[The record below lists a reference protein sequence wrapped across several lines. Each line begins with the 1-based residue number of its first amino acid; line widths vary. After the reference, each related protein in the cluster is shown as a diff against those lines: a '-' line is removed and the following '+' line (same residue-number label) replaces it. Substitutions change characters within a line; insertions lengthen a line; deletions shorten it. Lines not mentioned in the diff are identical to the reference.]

1 MTSTPFQKLK
11 PTAIHPFN
19 ALGAG
24 MRLQEFEIR
33 TVIGEG
39 GFGIVYHAFDTLL
52 ERDVAIKEY
61 LPVSHAVRA
70 NDGSVV
76 ARSER
81 HAETFAK
88 GLMYFLSEARMLAR
102 FKHAALV
109 EVFRFWEENGTA
121 YMVMPYYRGNSLN
134 QLIQAGFRVKN
145 ESALLAFLEPLMQG
159 LRHLHEASCF
169 HRDIATDNILMLE
182 SGEPVLLDFGAA
194 RSILVGEAEH
204 STVILKPGFA
214 PVEQYSNDRQ
224 LAPQG
229 AWTDLYALCAVAYQ
243 LITGDMPVM
252 SVARIMRDPLVPL
265 ITRAPAGFSAQV
277 LRAVDCGMKVDPAS
291 RPQSVAEFSDLLRG
305 LAAPGSDCAAP
316 DVDRAEEP
324 VVAAQSAVAEEPAT
338 ESGAPLMHLRAD
350 GPPAAAQR
358 SVPVEPDSKT
368 DNVPPPV
375 VPSPSTARRAKPPG
389 RSAWPRVLGAG
400 LVVGA
405 LIAGRVVYQSMSEDQ
420 TSVDN
425 GVALASTDRHAM
437 PFGIQA
443 TQEGDGAEPQ
453 GDAGSQWSPDPGS
466 APTQEMAEHDEVRT
480 SVTSAPGGLLTPEP
494 APSVGAEAVTPRGS
508 SESAHSA
515 LHQATTAGSQQPG
528 GEVVDAARS
537 RLGEGKQG
545 VLQDTGMT
553 PSITPVA
560 GTPGGEGVG
569 MEEADV
575 TKQDLDYGVVEV
587 SVAPWGNVY
596 LNGQLVGVAPP
607 RVQVH
612 AGLGAN
618 ELTISNETHPPR
630 TVSLFV
636 EPGKNYRIR
645 HDFTKQ

>member
-1 MTSTPFQKLK
+1 MTTTSFQKLK
-11 PTAIHPFN
+11 PTAIHPLN

-121 YMVMPYYRGNSLN
+121 YMVMPYYRGSSLN
-134 QLIQAGFRVKN
+134 QMIQAGFRVEN
-145 ESALLAFLEPLMQG
+145 EDELMAFLDPLMQG
-159 LRHLHEASCF
+159 LKQLHEASCF

-265 ITRAPAGFSAQV
+265 STRAPAGFSAEV
-277 LRAVDCGMKVDPAS
+277 LQAIDCGMKVDPAS
-291 RPQSVAEFSDLLRG
+291 RPQSVDELSALLHASAEAARDG
-305 LAAPGSDCAAP
+305 IAPDLAAPLARAA
-316 DVDRAEEP
+316 AE
-324 VVAAQSAVAEEPAT
+324 A
-338 ESGAPLMHLRAD
+338 
-350 GPPAAAQR
+350 PPAASPDPLAPVRAEASATAQGR
-358 SVPVEPDSKT
+358 APSPNAAARED
-368 DNVPPPV
+368 DVPPPSRARPTS
-375 VPSPSTARRAKPPG
+375 VPRR
-389 RSAWPRVLGAG
+389 RSAWRHVFGAAG
-400 LVVGA
+400 AIGA
-405 LIAGRVVYQSMSEDQ
+405 LAAAVLIYQSMNSEPI
-420 TSVDN
+420 SLDN
-425 GVALASTDRHAM
+425 GVAIAATDQHAM
-437 PFGIQA
+437 PFGIQPAPGAADADVARSADSPFTVDPASVPTHEVPTHDEAA
-443 TQEGDGAEPQ
+443 T
-453 GDAGSQWSPDPGS
+453 PGS
-466 APTQEMAEHDEVRT
+466 AVEHGLASPVAPAVEQGPGVGPATVGPATVSAAAQTTATQAAGTAEAPPAGKVVDGGVVARGEVRQVAPQDTEEPAGAT
-480 SVTSAPGGLLTPEP
+480 SVPTIP
-494 APSVGAEAVTPRGS
+494 AGEGAGTEAT
-508 SESAHSA
+508 
-515 LHQATTAGSQQPG
+515 
-528 GEVVDAARS
+528 DAAR
-537 RLGEGKQG
+537 QAP
-545 VLQDTGMT
+545 DH
-553 PSITPVA
+553 
-560 GTPGGEGVG
+560 
-569 MEEADV
+569 
-575 TKQDLDYGVVEV
+575 GVVEV
-587 SVAPWGNVY
+587 TVAPWGNVY

-607 RVQVH
+607 RVQIE

-618 ELTISNETHPPR
+618 EVVISNETHPPR

-636 EPGKNYRIR
+636 EPGKTYRIR